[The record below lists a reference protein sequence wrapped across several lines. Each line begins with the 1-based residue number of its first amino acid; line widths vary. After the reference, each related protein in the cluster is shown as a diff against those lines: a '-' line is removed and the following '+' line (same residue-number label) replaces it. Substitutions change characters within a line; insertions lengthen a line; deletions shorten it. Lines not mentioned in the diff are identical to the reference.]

1 MAGVPLKLALTLVTV
16 IAWAAPAPPP
26 GTQDARIGAVLH
38 GLRPRLEIAGR
49 APIRWTIEDRMSQYR
64 VPGVS
69 IAVIEN
75 GKIAWARGVGVKEAG
90 KPEPVTPDTL
100 FQAGSVSKPVAVSA
114 MLRLVERGTL
124 NLDTD
129 VNRYLTSWKVPEN
142 QFTAT
147 EKVTLR
153 RIVSHSAGLTVN
165 GFRGYPPGAPLP
177 TAAQVLS
184 GTPPANSPPVVVDT
198 VPGTI
203 YRYSGGGLTV
213 MQQVMVDV
221 TGTPFHELVRQQVLA
236 RAGMDRSTYEQ
247 PLPAARAAEVARGHT
262 SNGALVPGGWH
273 TLPELAAAGLWTT
286 PTDLAK
292 WAIAIA
298 DARAGRA
305 TAVLSQDMAKQML
318 TLQKDSFALGLPVN
332 ASGKDFN
339 FWHSGSNVGFRAHF
353 KMFPELG
360 AGVVVMTNGDTG
372 GPLNEEIIRSVAAEY
387 GWPVYASRRVT
398 PVPLDAAVAAGLA
411 GQYVLRVGPGRPIEM
426 RLEDGKLTMHG
437 PMTMVQELVPESA
450 TRFVTATAWSVEF
463 FRDASGKLTGGIK
476 VQDSSGSAIE
486 GERKQ

>member
-1 MAGVPLKLALTLVTV
+1 MTPGLKLLLPLAALVAWTV
-16 IAWAAPAPPP
+16 QPSPPA
-26 GTQDARIGAVLH
+26 QDARIAAVLQ
-38 GLRPRLEIAGR
+38 GLRPRIEIAGR
-49 APIRWTIEDRMSQYR
+49 TPIRWTIEARMTQYR

-75 GKIAWARGVGVKEAG
+75 GKIAWTRGIGVKETG
-90 KPEPVTPDTL
+90 KPEPVTAETL

-129 VNRYLTSWKVPEN
+129 VNRYLRSWKVSEN

-153 RIVSHSAGLTVN
+153 RIVSHSAGLTVH
-165 GFRGYPPGAPLP
+165 GFRGYEPGATLP
-177 TAAQVLS
+177 TAVQVLS
-184 GTPPANSPPVVVDT
+184 GTPPANSAPVVVDT
-198 VPGTI
+198 VPGAI

-213 MQQVMVDV
+213 MQQLLMDV
-221 TGTPFHELVRQQVLA
+221 TGTPFPELMRQQVLT

-247 PLPAARAAEVARGHT
+247 PLPASRMTEAARGHL
-262 SNGALVPGGWH
+262 SSGVLVPGGWH
-273 TLPELAAAGLWTT
+273 ALPELAAAGLWTT

-298 DARAGRA
+298 DARTGRS
-305 TAVLSQDMAKQML
+305 TALLSQDMAKQML
-318 TLQKDSFALGLPVN
+318 TIQKDIFGLGLPLN

-360 AGVVVMTNGDTG
+360 AGVVVMANGDNG
-372 GPLNEEIIRSVAAEY
+372 GVLNDEIIRAVAVEY
-387 GWPVYASRRVT
+387 GWPVYGPRRVT
-398 PVPLDAAVAAGLA
+398 PITLHAAAAAALA
-411 GQYVLRVGPGRPIEM
+411 GHYVMRVGPGRPIEV

-437 PMTMVQELVPESA
+437 PLSMIQELVPESE
-450 TRFVTATAWSVEF
+450 TRFVTANGWSIEF
-463 FRDASGKLTGGIK
+463 TRDASGKLTGGIK
-476 VQDSSGSAIE
+476 VQDTSGSLIE

>member
-1 MAGVPLKLALTLVTV
+1 MAGVSLKLALTLVALV
-16 IAWAAPAPPP
+16 AWAAQASQSP
-26 GTQDARIGAVLH
+26 TQEARIAAVLQ

-49 APIRWTIEDRMSQYR
+49 APTRWTIEDRMTQYR

-69 IAVIEN
+69 VAVIEN
-75 GKIAWARGVGVKEAG
+75 GKIAWTRGIGIKEAG
-90 KPEPVTPDTL
+90 KPDVVTPDTL

-114 MLRLVERGTL
+114 MLRLVGGGTL

-142 QFTAT
+142 QFTAA

-153 RIVSHSAGLTVN
+153 RIASHSAGLTVH
-165 GFRGYPPGAPLP
+165 GFRGYAPDAPLP
-177 TAAQVLS
+177 TAVQVLS
-184 GTPPANSPPVVVDT
+184 GTPPANSAPVVVDT
-198 VPGTI
+198 IPGTI

-213 MQQVMVDV
+213 MQQLLVDV
-221 TGTPFHELVRQQVLA
+221 TGTPFHELVRQQVLT
-236 RAGMDRSTYEQ
+236 RAGMDRSTFEQ
-247 PLPAARAAEVARGHT
+247 PLPAARANEAARGHS
-262 SNGALVPGGWH
+262 SNGSPVPGGWH
-273 TLPELAAAGLWTT
+273 ALPELAAAGLWTT

-298 DARAGRA
+298 DARAGRS

-318 TLQKDSFALGLPVN
+318 TLQKDNFGLGLPVN
-332 ASGKDFN
+332 ASGKAFN

-387 GWPVYASRRVT
+387 GWPVYAPRRVT
-398 PVPLDAAVAAGLA
+398 PVPLDAAVAAGVV
-411 GQYVLRVGPGRPIEM
+411 GQYLLRVGPGRPIDI
-426 RLEDGKLTMHG
+426 RLEEGKLTMHG

-463 FRDASGKLTGGIK
+463 TRDASGKLTGGIK